1 MENTALPPIVLV
13 ANKCDLEDQRVISAQ
28 QGQAK
33 AEQFGP
39 SVSFIEASAKHNV
52 NVDKARVLNWKGS

>member
-1 MENTALPPIVLV
+1 MPPIVLV

-33 AEQFGP
+33 ADQFGAA
-39 SVSFIEASAKHNV
+39 FIEASAKSNV
-52 NVDKARVLNWKGS
+52 NIDKVRRHNTREEKT